1 MYRFICSLLILTIA
15 VPLAGLTVWVSWEGE
30 DFYREVASSFER
42 EKGIKVVLEYFPKIE
57 DKLGVALK
65 TGDLPDMALAKD
77 TYSGN
82 LGASKRPLEIA
93 ADDLAGFKGEYLEVY
108 TYGDAVVALPFYA
121 DVQVAFINRSVFEK
135 AGLPLPEELDMG
147 ELETLVQELKKVV
160 QYPVAFDFTS
170 PYMMF
175 PYISDPPPVGE
186 DGRPLLNGRE
196 RVEAAEAIKRYFD
209 TGVLSRLERAAMNGL
224 FRNGKIGIMLQG
236 SYMAEKFAAAN
247 LDFAM
252 VPLPDLEGRKIRGV
266 IDSKGFALFKEE
278 SYAQS
283 IEFARY
289 LMEKSEAFCGQYRKY
304 PLFETV
310 QGDPE
315 LERIIASGQYMP
327 NGPGYQAML
336 FEAFEPALQAI
347 FSGAMGVEQALNGAQ
362 GYIDSTW

>member
-1 MYRFICSLLILTIA
+1 MYRFICSLLILTVV

-42 EKGIKVVLEYFPKIE
+42 EKGIKVELEYFPKIE
-57 DKLGVALK
+57 EKLGVALK
-65 TGDLPDMALAKD
+65 TGDLPDMALVKD

-82 LGASKRPLEIA
+82 LGASKRALEIA
-93 ADDLAGFKGEYLEVY
+93 ADDLARFKGEYLEAY
-108 TYGDAVVALPFYA
+108 MYDGAVVALPFYA
-121 DVQVAFINRSVFEK
+121 DVQVAFINRTVFDK
-135 AGLPLPEELDMG
+135 AGLPLPGELDLG
-147 ELETLVQELKKVV
+147 ELEAIVQELKKVV

-175 PYISDPPPVGE
+175 PYISDPSPVGE
-186 DGRPLLNGRE
+186 GGRPFLSGRE
-196 RVEAAEAIKRYFD
+196 RVEAVEAVKVYFD

-289 LMEKSEAFCGQYRKY
+289 LMEKSEAFCGQYWKY